1 MDTLPSE
8 TLHRIFEHF
17 ECTIP
22 FDNWEQGYIADIECP
37 PPRDLIA
44 LSRVCRRFRD
54 VSRPLIYRTVAF
66 QWREDKYEE
75 KIIETFLRTLCD
87 DPHLGL
93 IIRDFHVDYWRAWNL
108 EAINIAR
115 KLLATPDNL
124 DERQQRWLRR
134 WLAAERPWA
143 GNDDLMLIL
152 LILTPRLRML
162 DCGQT
167 TADGGVAAYLS
178 RRQDVEDHFFEKIS
192 SKDSLSGDM
201 LSEDE
206 QIGSDNDDD
215 DDGDEPGSDSDN
227 EDNNSEAASIISS
240 KETAHKH
247 AVPLGHPFAQLREV
261 RFRHDFGNGFDSA
274 SEIEG
279 VLLHP
284 GIETLR
290 LFAFT
295 WAKEDVKRMHWSHIP
310 SSLTSL
316 QMKSSIVDAAGLKD
330 ILSRCRQLRS
340 LHIVLA
346 VIGRMDSDEQADD
359 IDFNKIGAV
368 LRKYGQRL
376 ETFDFETEGFRGYFG
391 HDGHLGS
398 LKNLKA
404 LRKLKLR
411 SEDLEEDFP
420 QGDEGELAASLRNV
434 LPPRLESIYI
444 RGSAVPGG
452 DGVPRALLTD
462 KFFTALRTVEVEDF
476 DTSNPKDLIVPG
488 WRKSERIDWVNR
500 NESEEG
506 ELEPLTIVI
515 FSRDA

>member
-1 MDTLPSE
+1 M
-8 TLHRIFEHF
+8 
-17 ECTIP
+17 P
-22 FDNWEQGYIADIECP
+22 FDNWEQGYTVELKCP
-37 PPRDLIA
+37 PPKDLIA

-54 VSRPLIYRTVAF
+54 VSRPLIYRTVVF
-66 QWREDKYEE
+66 HWNEENYEE
-75 KIIETFLRTLCD
+75 KIIEAFLRTICD

-93 IIRDFHVDYWRAWNL
+93 FIRDFHVDYWRAWNL
-108 EAINIAR
+108 EAVDVAR
-115 KLLATPDNL
+115 KLLTTPENL

-134 WLAAERPWA
+134 WLAAEREWQ
-143 GNDDLMLIL
+143 GNDDFMLIL

-167 TADGGVAAYLS
+167 TADGGIAAYLS
-178 RRQDVEDHFFEKIS
+178 GRQDVEDHFFEEML
-192 SKDSLSGDM
+192 SKDSSSGTI

-215 DDGDEPGSDSDN
+215 DGDGPVSDLDN
-227 EDNNSEAASIISS
+227 EDTNSEALSIIPSQ
-240 KETAHKH
+240 ETAHQH
-247 AVPLGHPFAQLREV
+247 AVPPGHPFAQLREV
-261 RFRHDFGNGFDSA
+261 RFRHEYLNGFETA
-274 SEIEG
+274 SYIEG

-290 LFAFT
+290 LHAFT
-295 WAKEDVKRMHWSHIP
+295 WAIQDIQRMHWSHIP
-310 SSLTSL
+310 SSLTTL

-330 ILSRCRQLRS
+330 ILTRCRQLRN

-346 VIGRMDSDEQADD
+346 VSRRMDDD
-359 IDFNKIGAV
+359 QEEWVDFGKMGAA
-368 LRKYGQRL
+368 LRKYAQHI

-398 LKNLKA
+398 LKSLKT
-404 LRKLKLR
+404 LRQLKLR

-420 QGDEGELAASLRNV
+420 RGDEDELAASLRNL

-462 KFFTALRTVEVEDF
+462 KYFTTLRTVEVEDF

-488 WRKSERIDWVNR
+488 WEKSERVDWVNR

-506 ELEPLTIVI
+506 ELEPLTVVI
-515 FSRDA
+515 FSRDV